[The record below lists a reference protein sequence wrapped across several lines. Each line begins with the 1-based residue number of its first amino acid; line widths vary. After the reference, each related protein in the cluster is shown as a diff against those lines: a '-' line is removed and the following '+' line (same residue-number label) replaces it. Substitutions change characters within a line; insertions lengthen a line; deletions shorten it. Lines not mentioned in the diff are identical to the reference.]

1 MNRPAGKI
9 GRAEQHS
16 RVSPAAQR
24 GNAALLQT
32 RKVALLCSRR
42 CPGTVIVKTL
52 DLALALRGTAV
63 TVVGGFQSSMEK
75 ECLATLLRGK
85 QPVIVCPA
93 RSIEGMRMPSAWRAA
108 IDAGIMLVLSPFAAK
123 HRRPTEALAA
133 ERNRFLASLAD
144 EVIVAHAAPGGQLE
158 RLCRQVAVSGK
169 RLWTLDDPLNAPLV
183 GLGARPLQPAP
194 LPPDW
199 CRS

>member
-1 MNRPAGKI
+1 M
-9 GRAEQHS
+9 
-16 RVSPAAQR
+16 
-24 GNAALLQT
+24 LQT

-93 RSIEGMRMPSAWRAA
+93 RSIEGMRMPSAWRIA

-133 ERNRFLASLAD
+133 ERNRFAAGLGD

-158 RLCRQVAVSGK
+158 RLCRELAAAGK
-169 RLWTLDDPLNAPLV
+169 PLWTLPDENNRNLV
-183 GLGARPLQPAP
+183 EIGAQPLQINDVTTRFHALVSRPPPAP
-194 LPPDW
+194 EKT
-199 CRS
+199 CVGC